1 MVCIDVAVQMG
12 GLIGK
17 LAFNAPHQEGQ
28 VCGVS
33 CEAAGAVIMITGSP
47 RHTGL

>member
-1 MVCIDVAVQMG
+1 MACIDVDVQMG

-17 LAFNAPHQEGQ
+17 LADAPHQEGQ
-28 VCGVS
+28 VCGVY
-33 CEAAGAVIMITGSP
+33 CEAAGMVIMITGSP